1 MTQENAQR
9 QRISDIG
16 HGRVFMSSCVYEFTL
31 GERTFQDSR
40 NNKIKR
46 PGCPLRIAGPKSAF
60 NPR

>member
-1 MTQENAQR
+1 MTQACENAQQ

-31 GERTFQDSR
+31 GERRFR
-40 NNKIKR
+40 IPKIKK